1 MFNRHYMKH
10 FVSVLLLFVALVV
23 GGCSSTTFYRATPED
38 TRDLS
43 PAQARKLLTKSAYSE
58 GLCRKPKTVN
68 VTFEKIEIICTNGTI
83 NKRSFLF
90 SENPELVLIFN
101 SVLGGLGEVSSTCV
115 NASGANDNCMF
126 RWGGGMPVPEAHD
139 LVKAWYVL
147 AQAAKTFPSQEAAF
161 EQAVQSYHNAQVKP
175 LLPESA
181 VKFKVQAELAVQ
193 QKRFDDAV
201 ELYNQALRI
210 APWWPAGHYNR
221 GLIQGEME
229 DYEEGIKALQKYLK
243 LEPEAPNARAVQL
256 KIYQWESL
264 VPRTEK

>member
-1 MFNRHYMKH
+1 MLKRHYIKH
-10 FVSVLLLFVALVV
+10 FISALLIFVALAV

-43 PAQARKLLTKSAYSE
+43 PAQARKLLIKSAHSD

-68 VTFEKIEIICTNGTI
+68 VTLEKIEITCTNGTV
-83 NKRSFLF
+83 NRRSFLF
-90 SENPELVLIFN
+90 SDSPELVLVFN
-101 SVLGGLGEVSSTCV
+101 SVLGGLGEVSSTCI
-115 NASGANDNCMF
+115 NASGSNDNCMF
-126 RWGGGMPVPEAHD
+126 RWGGGIPVPEAQD
-139 LVKAWYVL
+139 LVKSWYVL
-147 AQAAKTFPSQEAAF
+147 ARAAMDYPAQEAAF
-161 EQAVQSYHNAQVKP
+161 EQAVVSYRNSQIKP
-175 LLPESA
+175 LLPEAA

-221 GLIQGEME
+221 GLIQGELE

-243 LEPEAPNARAVQL
+243 LEPEAPNARTVQL

-264 VPRTEK
+264 VPRVVK